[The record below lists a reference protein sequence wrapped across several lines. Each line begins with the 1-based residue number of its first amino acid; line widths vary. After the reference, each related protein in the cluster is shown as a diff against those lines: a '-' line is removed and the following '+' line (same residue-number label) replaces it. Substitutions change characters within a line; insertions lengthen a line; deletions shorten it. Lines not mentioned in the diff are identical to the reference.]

1 MPIINMNECSQHD
14 RDCNLTCLKEVLA
27 IARKLLYGR
36 MLHGGLDVSRD
47 ARHPQGG
54 ALEDTRPDTWNSLRS
69 MQSLK
74 QLQMNVYILQLE
86 VHVHEVL
93 FYWFAVF
100 IRQMIN
106 VNVQKSFTFPPML
119 LKVSMLL
126 ICTVLKVELR
136 RILRSCF

>member
-1 MPIINMNECSQHD
+1 MNECSQHD

-36 MLHGGLDVSRD
+36 MLHGGLDASRD

-69 MQSLK
+69 MHSLW
-74 QLQMNVYILQLE
+74 QLKMNVYILQLE
-86 VHVHEVL
+86 VHAHEVL
-93 FYWFAVF
+93 LYWFAVF

-119 LKVSMLL
+119 VKVSMLL
-126 ICTVLKVELR
+126 ICSVLTAQGRTQEN
-136 RILRSCF
+136 SS